1 MSPPMPSDSGALD
14 NQQNPYAG
22 FVHPFCLRPIP
33 SNCHSSRIMD
43 LLPQEI
49 IDKIIDNLPRS
60 SLRSASLVAK
70 RWRTRSQQR
79 ALDIIWFRSEDTMN
93 RWLDIQSSP
102 GGISSYLPFVGF
114 SIIEWTDPTLF
125 GRVLRIFNS
134 LTTLA
139 ISGAGISDEMLEYM
153 LHEEL
158 SRITTLH
165 LRSLRCSLST
175 VMFTILAFP
184 NLRDLFIVDPTIM
197 SREEPSTRSVL
208 SPKRPLDSLL
218 VRGRG
223 NGTVAEALTDYRLM
237 SRRLTLDAQHQNI
250 QKLLTFS
257 SVTIV
262 DLVLIG
268 MYSSCSRPRKRK

>member
-1 MSPPMPSDSGALD
+1 MGPPMPSDSGALD
-14 NQQNPYAG
+14 NQQNPCAG

-33 SNCHSSRIMD
+33 SNCHSSHIMD
-43 LLPQEI
+43 SLPQEI

-114 SIIEWTDPTLF
+114 SVIEWTDPTLF
-125 GRVLRIFNS
+125 GRVLRNFS

-153 LHEEL
+153 LYGEL
-158 SRITTLH
+158 GRITTLH
-165 LRSLRCSLST
+165 LRGLRCSLST
-175 VMFTILAFP
+175 VMSTILAFP
-184 NLRDLFIVDPTIM
+184 NLRDLFIVDPTIVP
-197 SREEPSTRSVL
+197 REGPSTRSFL

-223 NGTVAEALTDYRLM
+223 NGTVAEALTDYRFM
-237 SRRLTLDAQHQNI
+237 SRRLTLDAQPQNI

-262 DLVLIG
+262 DLVFIG